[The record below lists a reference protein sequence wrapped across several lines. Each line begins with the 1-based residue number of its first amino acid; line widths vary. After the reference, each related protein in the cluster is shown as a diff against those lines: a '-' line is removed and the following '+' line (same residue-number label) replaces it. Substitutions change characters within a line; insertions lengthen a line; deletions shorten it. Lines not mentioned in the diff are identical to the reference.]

1 MRYPATARMHRMFL
15 MQTRSELLM
24 RWRVPAF
31 SVTNLALPIVFFT
44 FFGLPVAHVR
54 RADGVSIGAYLLAS
68 FGAYAVG
75 NVMIYGFGI
84 GVANERAMKIDRL
97 MRASPLP
104 PLVFMLAKVV
114 TALVFALL
122 ALLLLVG
129 YGTIVAGIHQPPT
142 VWAMV
147 IARLLAGSLPFI
159 ALGFAIGYLSGPH
172 AAPAVAN
179 LIYLPLAFASG
190 FFVPVGQLPGFVQAI
205 AVGRLKN
212 QHVAWGGWLRIA
224 KNGHVGAAKITAEKH
239 GGRIAACGV
248 FHPNGRRSQDMAGVV
263 KGSCHAW
270 GDLEYVSVSC
280 VLKSSD

>member
-1 MRYPATARMHRMFL
+1 MRYPAAALMLRMLL

-114 TALVFALL
+114 TALVFAFL
-122 ALLLLVG
+122 ALVLLIG
-129 YGTIVAGIHQPPT
+129 FGIVAGGIHQTPA
-142 VWAMV
+142 VWAT
-147 IARLLAGSLPFI
+147 IIGRLLAGSLPFI
-159 ALGFAIGYLSGPH
+159 ALGFAIGYWSGPH

-179 LIYLPLAFASG
+179 LIYLPLSFASG
-190 FFVPVGQLPGFVQAI
+190 LFVPLNQLPGFVRTLAPFLPSYHYAQLAWSALGAGRESLGESLLWLAGYTALFLTL
-205 AVGRLKN
+205 AVR
-212 QHVAWGGWLRIA
+212 AYRREERA
-224 KNGHVGAAKITAEKH
+224 KFA
-239 GGRIAACGV
+239 
-248 FHPNGRRSQDMAGVV
+248 
-263 KGSCHAW
+263 
-270 GDLEYVSVSC
+270 
-280 VLKSSD
+280 

>member
-1 MRYPATARMHRMFL
+1 MLL

-54 RADGVSIGAYLLAS
+54 RVDGVSIGAYLLAS

-129 YGTIVAGIHQPPT
+129 YGAVVGGIYQPPA

-205 AVGRLKN
+205 APFLPTYHYAQLAWSALGAGSETLGTSLLWLTGYTAVFLT
-212 QHVAWGGWLRIA
+212 VAVRAYRREERA
-224 KNGHVGAAKITAEKH
+224 KFA
-239 GGRIAACGV
+239 
-248 FHPNGRRSQDMAGVV
+248 
-263 KGSCHAW
+263 
-270 GDLEYVSVSC
+270 
-280 VLKSSD
+280 

>member
-1 MRYPATARMHRMFL
+1 MLL

-44 FFGLPVAHVR
+44 FFGLPVAHIR

-75 NVMIYGFGI
+75 QVMIYGFGI

-104 PLVFMLAKVV
+104 PLVFMLAKVL

-122 ALLLLVG
+122 ALLVLVG
-129 YGTIVAGIHQPPT
+129 YGAVVGGIHEPLP

-190 FFVPVGQLPGFVQAI
+190 LFVPVGQLPGFVQAI
-205 AVGRLKN
+205 APFLPSYHYA
-212 QHVAWGGWLRIA
+212 QLAWSALGAGSETLGESLLWLGGYTALFLTLAVRAYRREERA
-224 KNGHVGAAKITAEKH
+224 KFA
-239 GGRIAACGV
+239 
-248 FHPNGRRSQDMAGVV
+248 
-263 KGSCHAW
+263 
-270 GDLEYVSVSC
+270 
-280 VLKSSD
+280 

>member
-1 MRYPATARMHRMFL
+1 MRYPAAALMLRMLL

-122 ALLLLVG
+122 ALLLLVVTCRG
-129 YGTIVAGIHQPPT
+129 PMPRRPSPT
-142 VWAMV
+142 
-147 IARLLAGSLPFI
+147 
-159 ALGFAIGYLSGPH
+159 
-172 AAPAVAN
+172 
-179 LIYLPLAFASG
+179 
-190 FFVPVGQLPGFVQAI
+190 
-205 AVGRLKN
+205 
-212 QHVAWGGWLRIA
+212 
-224 KNGHVGAAKITAEKH
+224 
-239 GGRIAACGV
+239 
-248 FHPNGRRSQDMAGVV
+248 
-263 KGSCHAW
+263 
-270 GDLEYVSVSC
+270 
-280 VLKSSD
+280 

>member
-1 MRYPATARMHRMFL
+1 MRYPASAPMLRMLL

-104 PLVFMLAKVV
+104 PLVFMLAKVL

-122 ALLLLVG
+122 ALMLLIGFGATVG
-129 YGTIVAGIHQPPT
+129 GIHQPGA

-147 IARLLAGSLPFI
+147 IARLLAGSPPFI

-190 FFVPVGQLPGFVQAI
+190 FFVPVGQLPPFVQAI
-205 AVGRLKN
+205 APFLPTYHYA
-212 QHVAWGGWLRIA
+212 QLAWSALGAGSETLDTSLLWLAGYTAVFLALAVRAYRREERA
-224 KNGHVGAAKITAEKH
+224 KFA
-239 GGRIAACGV
+239 
-248 FHPNGRRSQDMAGVV
+248 
-263 KGSCHAW
+263 
-270 GDLEYVSVSC
+270 
-280 VLKSSD
+280 

>member
-1 MRYPATARMHRMFL
+1 MRYPAAALMLRMLL

-129 YGTIVAGIHQPPT
+129 YGAVVGGIHQPPA

-205 AVGRLKN
+205 APFLPTYHYA
-212 QHVAWGGWLRIA
+212 QLAWSVLGAGSETLGTSLLWLAGYTALFLTLAIRAYRREERA
-224 KNGHVGAAKITAEKH
+224 KFG
-239 GGRIAACGV
+239 
-248 FHPNGRRSQDMAGVV
+248 
-263 KGSCHAW
+263 
-270 GDLEYVSVSC
+270 
-280 VLKSSD
+280 

>member
-1 MRYPATARMHRMFL
+1 MLL

-129 YGTIVAGIHQPPT
+129 YGAVVGGIYQPPA

-205 AVGRLKN
+205 APFLPTYHYAQLAWSALGAGSETLGTSLLWLTGYTAVFLT
-212 QHVAWGGWLRIA
+212 VAVRAYRREERA
-224 KNGHVGAAKITAEKH
+224 KFA
-239 GGRIAACGV
+239 
-248 FHPNGRRSQDMAGVV
+248 
-263 KGSCHAW
+263 
-270 GDLEYVSVSC
+270 
-280 VLKSSD
+280 